1 MIINAIF
8 QTDHPK
14 TLKRTLKQAGIMEG
28 ADE

>member
-8 QTDHPK
+8 RIDHPK
-14 TLKRTLKQAGIMEG
+14 TLKSTLKQASIMEG